1 MSDTGPA
8 IENKY
13 FDQQFCGKVTRVG
26 AIACA
31 ATLVGDVLF
40 LALVDPLHSHCAGAI
55 QKLSGGGSIWE
66 LVAAVGVWAAWIG
79 LLAIKWEWVAR
90 RLVERLERDE
100 RLAVSDRG
108 VGLGWAVVNFSV
120 RRARARLHYFHMID
134 FGWLLIA
141 IMAGSVFLCA
151 LPL

>member
-13 FDQQFCGKVTRVG
+13 FDQQFCRKVTRVG

-79 LLAIKWEWVAR
+79 LLAIKWEWVAGCPC
-90 RLVERLERDE
+90 
-100 RLAVSDRG
+100 SG
-108 VGLGWAVVNFSV
+108 VGS
-120 RRARARLHYFHMID
+120 D
-134 FGWLLIA
+134 Q
-141 IMAGSVFLCA
+141 
-151 LPL
+151 PLAQL